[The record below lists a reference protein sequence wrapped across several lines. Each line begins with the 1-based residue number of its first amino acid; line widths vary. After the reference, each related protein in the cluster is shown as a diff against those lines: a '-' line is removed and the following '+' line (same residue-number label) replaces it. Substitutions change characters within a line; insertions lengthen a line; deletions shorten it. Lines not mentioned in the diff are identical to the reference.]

1 MQRGTRL
8 KAALVGVVV
17 TAGAAATALLGPA
30 GAAVG
35 QASQPVQ
42 VQIQVNSPATLV
54 AKGAGADVL
63 VTASCSGT
71 AGASASIFVNLT
83 EHVENTITSGNGFG
97 TVGCTG
103 TSQTV
108 QVLVIAGA
116 NSPAGPG
123 FPTGSKAFKK
133 GTAVANAQIEAC
145 TADGVTCAGQQVQP
159 TITIS

>member
-1 MQRGTRL
+1 MQRSTRL
-8 KAALVGVVV
+8 KVVLVGVAVIS
-17 TAGAAATALLGPA
+17 GAAATALLGPA
-30 GAAVG
+30 GPAVG
-35 QASQPVQ
+35 QSSQPIQ
-42 VQIQVNSPATLV
+42 VQIQVGSPATLV
-54 AKGAGADVL
+54 AKGAGASVT

-83 EHVENTITSGNGFG
+83 ERVENTITTGSGFG
-97 TVGCTG
+97 TVTCTG

-116 NSPAGPG
+116 NPAGPG

-133 GTAVANAQIEAC
+133 GSAVANAQIEAC
-145 TADGVTCAGQQVQP
+145 TADGITCAGQQVAP